1 MKEADKEV
9 DKKKIDEIELR
20 GEDFQEVLS
29 DMPPWI
35 LRWGITTIAIIVVIL
50 LIGSSIFKYPDTI
63 ASTITLTGT
72 RPAANIIA
80 KSSGKIQELY
90 VKDNQLVQAEEY
102 LAVIENPAKTADI
115 LYIKKFLHK
124 YKACLDSIVSLPI
137 KDLNLGSCQS
147 LYSSYYLTLS
157 QYIQFKQIGYY
168 QDKIDM
174 MKNRINRNE
183 KHYQDMLRQKAL
195 VKQQLAIIYK
205 QYQRDSTLHQKG
217 AVSGK
222 DLETTNNQYI
232 GGQLSVENML
242 STLENLSM
250 QLAQMKEEL
259 LDTEYQY
266 IDKEST
272 LTTQLKSLTI
282 QLLTEI
288 QAWEINYALITPIPG
303 KVTFTNY
310 WIENQNIISGDIAF
324 SVIPSSNNRL
334 IGKAL
339 LPAERSG
346 KVKVGQKVNIKFS
359 NYPDNEFGIV
369 RGRVQ
374 NISLISVKV
383 ETKNHY
389 VVEVELP
396 EGLTTTYG
404 KELPFVS
411 EMEGQADIITDDL
424 SLLERIL
431 LPIKKI
437 LTESL

>member
-1 MKEADKEV
+1 MKEQ
-9 DKKKIDEIELR
+9 DKKEEDIIELR
-20 GEDFQEVLS
+20 SEEFQEVLS
-29 DMPPWI
+29 SIPPWI
-35 LRWGITTIAIIVVIL
+35 LRWGITTIAIIVITL

-63 ASTITLTGT
+63 TSTITLTGIK
-72 RPAANIIA
+72 PAANIVA
-80 KSSGKIQELY
+80 KSSGKLQELF
-90 VKDNQLVQAEEY
+90 VKDNQLVQTGDY

-115 LYIKKFLHK
+115 LYLKKFLHK
-124 YKACLDSIVSLPI
+124 YMSYPDSIASLPL
-137 KDLNLGSCQS
+137 KNMNLGSCQA
-147 LYSSYYLTLS
+147 LYSSYYLALS
-157 QYIQFKQIGYY
+157 QYIQFRQLGYY

-174 MKNRINRNE
+174 MKDRISRNE
-183 KHYQDMLRQKAL
+183 KHFQDMLHQKEL
-195 VKQQLAIIYK
+195 VNQQLGIIYK
-205 QYQRDSTLHQKG
+205 QYRRDSTLHTKG

-222 DLETTNNQYI
+222 DLETSHNQYI
-232 GGQLSVENML
+232 GGQLSMENMH
-242 STLENLSM
+242 STLENLRI
-250 QLAQMKEEL
+250 QLAEMKENL
-259 LDTEYQY
+259 LDTKYQY

-288 QAWEINYALITPIPG
+288 QAWEISYALIAPIPG

-310 WIENQNIISGDIAF
+310 WTENQNITSGDIAF
-324 SVIPSSNNRL
+324 SVIPSSNNKL

-346 KVKVGQKVNIKFS
+346 KVKVGQKVNIRFS
-359 NYPDNEFGIV
+359 NYPDNEFGLI
-369 RGRVQ
+369 RGKIQ

-389 VVEVELP
+389 VVEIDLP
-396 EGLTTTYG
+396 DGLTTTYG
-404 KELPFVS
+404 KKLPFVS